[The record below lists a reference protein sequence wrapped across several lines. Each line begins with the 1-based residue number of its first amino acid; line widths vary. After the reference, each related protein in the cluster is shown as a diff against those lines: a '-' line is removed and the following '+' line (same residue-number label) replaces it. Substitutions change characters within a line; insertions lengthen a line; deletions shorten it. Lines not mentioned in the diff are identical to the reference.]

1 MGLVTALATI
11 AGVAS
16 AVAAAVGLV
25 FAGWQLR
32 IVHNDREE
40 DHRVAREGVAV
51 SWQPVLAPASV
62 DPDGTAVW
70 KYEIAVHNPGRLPVQ
85 DTIIQITFPCEVIR
99 IRHDRST
106 DAPTRTLTMNHPV
119 LAGGKRRA
127 WNRNLRIKFD
137 QDHSLKNTYATVQF
151 RDVEGNGNTNR

>member
-1 MGLVTALATI
+1 MGWVTALATI

-51 SWQPVLAPASV
+51 SWQPVLA
-62 DPDGTAVW
+62 GQNQ
-70 KYEIAVHNPGRLPVQ
+70 VHVGLWLVALGS
-85 DTIIQITFPCEVIR
+85 D
-99 IRHDRST
+99 
-106 DAPTRTLTMNHPV
+106 
-119 LAGGKRRA
+119 
-127 WNRNLRIKFD
+127 
-137 QDHSLKNTYATVQF
+137 
-151 RDVEGNGNTNR
+151 